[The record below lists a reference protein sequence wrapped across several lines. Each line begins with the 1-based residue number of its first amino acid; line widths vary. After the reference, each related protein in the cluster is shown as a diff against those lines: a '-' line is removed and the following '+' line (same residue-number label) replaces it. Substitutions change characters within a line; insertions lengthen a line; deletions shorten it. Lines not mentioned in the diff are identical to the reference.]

1 MIRHAANHHLRSEAV
16 RAYKSALWHG
26 IITPATSCEA
36 CSAKGRMHGHHE
48 DYAKPLEVE
57 WLRSPCHRRRHA
69 FRPPGSMTTLE
80 FQVPSAEW
88 KREFK
93 GFCAEHG
100 RTMREVAA

>member
-16 RAYKSALWHG
+16 RAY
-26 IITPATSCEA
+26 
-36 CSAKGRMHGHHE
+36 
-48 DYAKPLEVE
+48 
-57 WLRSPCHRRRHA
+57 
-69 FRPPGSMTTLE
+69 PGSMTTLE